1 MFKRL
6 FDIFC
11 SAIGIIVFSP
21 LFLVL
26 WIAVKLESKGPA
38 FFLQTRVGK
47 NNHDFK
53 LYKFRTM
60 YLDSESRGQLTVG
73 MRDPRITKV
82 GYTLRKYKLDEL
94 PQLFN
99 VLLGDM
105 SLVGPR
111 PEVRKYVDLYNDEQM
126 KVLSVRPGIT
136 DIASIQF
143 INENELLATA
153 ENPEEFYIKE
163 IMPQKLALNIEYI
176 NSNLLLKDVGLILKT
191 IFKIFS

>member
-21 LFLVL
+21 LFLLL
-26 WIAVKLESKGPA
+26 WIAVKLESNGPA

-163 IMPQKLALNIEYI
+163 IMPQKLALNLEYI

>member
-21 LFLVL
+21 LFLLL
-26 WIAVKLESKGPA
+26 WIAVKLESNGPA

-143 INENELLATA
+143 INENELLAKA

-163 IMPQKLALNIEYI
+163 IMPQKLALNLEYI

>member
-6 FDIFC
+6 FDICC
-11 SAIGIIVFSP
+11 SAIGIIILGPVF
-21 LFLVL
+21 FVL

-47 NNHDFK
+47 NNLDFR

-60 YLDSESRGQLTVG
+60 YLNSEARGQLTVG

-82 GYTLRKYKLDEL
+82 GYILRKYKLDEL

-111 PEVRKYVDLYNDEQM
+111 PEVRKYVNLYNDEQM

-136 DIASIQF
+136 DVASIQF
-143 INENELLATA
+143 INENELLASA
-153 ENPEEFYIKE
+153 ENPEEYYINI
-163 IMPQKLALNIEYI
+163 IMPQKLALNLSHI
-176 NSNLLLKDVGLILKT
+176 NSSLLLKDVGLILKT
-191 IFKIFS
+191 IFKIFR